1 MTRPAT
7 ATTSRNASSKISVNP
22 GWAKLPLFDRS
33 KWQRV
38 KFGDVVA
45 NVNDTER
52 DPQGAGIE
60 RFIGLE
66 HLEPGSLHIR
76 TWGNVADGTTFNR
89 RCRPGQVLFGKRRAY
104 QRKVAVAKFDAVV
117 SGDIYV
123 FAPKDDRL
131 LPELLPFLCMSE
143 RFFKFAVETSAG
155 SLSPRTNWNSLM
167 EFEFSFPPPAQQHQI
182 AEILLTEDE
191 VEQAHVSSNT
201 AVRTFLSAKVESILD
216 EFFSG
221 PCKPLSDLW
230 PKNPDS
236 GCSAPPSSI
245 ETGHFVL
252 SLTAVSSNGYLRGN
266 LKPVE
271 PTPAMLG
278 ARLSKG
284 DFLISRSNT
293 PELVGFVGIFD
304 EARDDVSFPDTMM
317 RMHFDETKIL
327 KQFMEVVL
335 LSMRGRK
342 HMMRSAA
349 GTSGSMKKINRQ
361 TLGQCIIPTPPPADQ
376 RKFLTHIKKLR
387 DAIRV
392 SDLAIAA
399 TKTLKNETIN
409 TVFA

>member
-1 MTRPAT
+1 M
-7 ATTSRNASSKISVNP
+7 NKNINKIKYLQNISVNP
-22 GWAKLPLFDRS
+22 DWAKLPLFDRS
-33 KWQRV
+33 TWQRI

-76 TWGNVADGTTFNR
+76 SWGNVADGTTFSR

-104 QRKVAVAKFDAVV
+104 QRKVAVADFDAVV

-123 FAPKDDRL
+123 FAPKNDRL

-155 SLSPRTNWNSLM
+155 SLSPRTNWSSIVN
-167 EFEFSFPPPAQQHQI
+167 FEFDLPPLDQQCRI
-182 AEILLTEDE
+182 AEILWAENE
-191 VEQAHVSSNT
+191 VEQSHIQTTSAT
-201 AVRTFLSAKVESILD
+201 KDFLSATIESRFD
-216 EFFSG
+216 ELFRG
-221 PCKPLSDLW
+221 TCDQLSNLW
-230 PKNPDS
+230 SKSPDS

-252 SLTAVSSNGYLRGN
+252 SLTALSSTGYLRGN

-271 PTPAMLG
+271 PTNKMLG
-278 ARLSKG
+278 AKLSKG

-293 PELVGFVGIFD
+293 SELVGLVGIFD
-304 EARDDVSFPDTMM
+304 EEREDVSFPDTMM
-317 RMHFDETKIL
+317 RMHVDEKRLL
-327 KQFMEVVL
+327 KSFLELVL
-335 LSMRGRK
+335 ISARGRK

-361 TLGQCIIPTPPPADQ
+361 TLGQCMIPVPPISAQHRLLENVYSFRD
-376 RKFLTHIKKLR
+376 TLR
-387 DAIRV
+387 YSNQAIV
-392 SDLAIAA
+392 AA
-399 TKTLKNETIN
+399 KTLKNETMN
-409 TVFA
+409 TVFT